1 MLSRRCVAA
10 GARSDEFTDMEV
22 VMGAFLFGFLVIL
35 YLSVF
40 IPFIQW
46 LSEPAPRQDDPEMK
60 RVDLYA

>member
-1 MLSRRCVAA
+1 
-10 GARSDEFTDMEV
+10 MEV

-60 RVDLYA
+60 RLDLYA